1 MPVVISRQITV
12 AVPSF
17 MTRHCVTLVGAL
29 DGRVRGALEQV
40 SFSHF
45 SLCQRRLD
53 RQTLGSRV
61 QASLSGE
68 REHHECEPSDER
80 LPSRLDTLTRT
91 RTLTL
96 TLTLQPRGRAS
107 EPSLLLLTVL
117 PSDVLHV
124 A

>member
-12 AVPSF
+12 AVPSC
-17 MTRHCVTLVGAL
+17 MTRHCVTLAGAL

-45 SLCQRRLD
+45 PLCQRRLD

-68 REHHECEPSDER
+68 REPSDER

-91 RTLTL
+91 LTL
-96 TLTLQPRGRAS
+96 TL

-117 PSDVLHV
+117 PSDVLHIV
-124 A
+124 